1 MTMRTAQVGVP
12 IQISQ
17 VMSDYVSTLTSGVGA
32 VSSLF
37 SGNIAGIFNNIASG
51 VQSAMPKVSNLGA
64 NGSLVEIIEPPYLV
78 VEHMQV
84 VDENRTEFGRP
95 LCNTRTINNLSG
107 YIQCGEADH
116 QFSATRTESEEINR
130 NLKEGFFY
138 E

>member
-1 MTMRTAQVGVP
+1 MRTAQVGVP

-95 LCNTRTINNLSG
+95 LCNTRTINTLSG